1 MTVIQLKGLTHS
13 PEFHISP
20 CRAFFPLSIP
30 LFWHKDQGGSTQVAT
45 VQVKGTYYMTLGLT
59 RTRAWKPPSIS
70 VNSELR
76 HHLPPA
82 ESSIGPGL
90 IYCIRGHQLHQGPS
104 APGSYLLCQG
114 SSTGPGGHLPGQG
127 HLYKGVIYWIKIIYA
142 PGGHLLCQETS
153 TGPGPPADLGGH
165 LA

>member
-70 VNSELR
+70 VNSGLR
-76 HHLPPA
+76 YHLPPA
-82 ESSIGPGL
+82 ESSIGPGV
-90 IYCIRGHQLHQGPS
+90 IYCIRGHQLHQGANCTRELSTVPRIIYWS
-104 APGSYLLCQG
+104 RG
-114 SSTGPGGHLPGQG
+114 SSTRPGSSIQGGHILDQDHLCTRRPFTVPGN
-127 HLYKGVIYWIKIIYA
+127 IYWA
-142 PGGHLLCQETS
+142 RATC
-153 TGPGPPADLGGH
+153 
-165 LA
+165 